1 MLSIFLLTSNSLHL
15 NLVMDLFLF
24 FFFSFLVVPQVWMQ
38 QFCEEQHQNSVCL
51 LQILL
56 TFCQYLS
63 FVSTSGLD
71 YCVSKLLILGFNQH
85 DFYKILNQH
94 FIYSLDIQLKDI
106 NKKILVYLQIHLN
119 YIFHTK
125 EDKPMNMKSIESW

>member
-1 MLSIFLLTSNSLHL
+1 MLSIFLITSHSLHL

-51 LQILL
+51 QILL

-71 YCVSKLLILGFNQH
+71 SCVSKLLILGFIQH